1 MNYRKTATCL
11 LNYDKPAT
19 LFDSPFLRLC
29 AILCRVA
36 HRACTVSFQA
46 ATGVRHAVEVE
57 AESIY
62 EAAAIGLA
70 RLKADG
76 WVEGLGPGT
85 RLEIAVRAPATS
97 HNLTVAQL
105 QRWLNGVTP
114 SPADVVRKTK
124 LKKLLAEKS

>member
-1 MNYRKTATCL
+1 M
-11 LNYDKPAT
+11 
-19 LFDSPFLRLC
+19 
-29 AILCRVA
+29 A
-36 HRACTVSFQA
+36 HRVCTVSFQA
-46 ATGVRHAVEVE
+46 ATGVRHGVDVE

-62 EAAAIGLA
+62 EAAALGFA

-97 HNLTVAQL
+97 HSLTVAQL

-114 SPADVVRKTK
+114 SPAETVRKTR